1 MQWHTL
7 YKNDFG
13 VGSNF
18 WLHPF
23 EVRHQE
29 ASIFRSHIRTEREPD
44 PLQDVP
50 TPASMTREA
59 FEAQVEEEMAFDWDG
74 EYVEEGEEE

>member
-1 MQWHTL
+1 L
-7 YKNDFG
+7 GRN
-13 VGSNF
+13 
-18 WLHPF
+18 
-23 EVRHQE
+23 EV
-29 ASIFRSHIRTEREPD
+29 EREPN
-44 PLQDVP
+44 PLKNVP